1 MKYWLEVIDMDNN
14 ILKIL
19 QDNPIVVPR
28 ILFNNYR
35 KLNITEEELIIVMLV
50 ISLGNKIEYNPDIFV
65 KELDMDRVKVMTLIS
80 NLISKNI
87 ISLEMVKNG
96 RKTEEYIS
104 LSLMYDKLLNIV
116 KDISDEDSVMID
128 NSIFSIFENELGKL
142 LSPMQ
147 IEKIKEWVTTYKNEE
162 LIVMALRE
170 AVMNGVSN
178 FNYIDTILNEWNKKG
193 YKNREDILK
202 DKNNYKEKK
211 KSKIEIYDM
220 DWLND

>member
-1 MKYWLEVIDMDNN
+1 MDNS

-35 KLNITEEELIIVMLV
+35 RLNINEEELVIVMLV

-65 KELDMDRVKVMTLIS
+65 RELDMDKVKVMTLIS
-80 NLISKNI
+80 NLMSKNI

-116 KDISDEDSVMID
+116 KEVNDEDSVEID

-147 IEKIKEWVTTYKNEE
+147 VEKIKEWVTTYKNEE
-162 LIVMALRE
+162 LIIAALKE
-170 AVMNGVSN
+170 AVMNNVSN

-193 YKNREDILK
+193 YKTKEDTLK
-202 DKNNYKEKK
+202 DKSIYREKK
-211 KSKIEIYDM
+211 KKSNIEIEDI
-220 DWLND
+220 DWIND

>member
-1 MKYWLEVIDMDNN
+1 MDNN
-14 ILKIL
+14 ILRIL
-19 QDNPIVVPR
+19 QDNPIVIPR

-35 KLNITEEELIIVMLV
+35 KLNITEEELVIIMLV

-65 KELDMDRVKVMTLIS
+65 KELNMDKVKVMTLIS
-80 NLISKNI
+80 NLMGKNI

-116 KDISDEDSVMID
+116 KDTSDSDDVEID
-128 NSIFSIFENELGKL
+128 NSIFNIFENELGKL

-162 LIVMALRE
+162 LIVAALRE
-170 AVMNGVSN
+170 AVMNGVSH
-178 FNYIDTILNEWNKKG
+178 FNYIDAILNEWNKKG
-193 YKNREDILK
+193 YKTREDTLK
-202 DKNNYKEKK
+202 DKSNYKEKK
-211 KSKIEIYDM
+211 KSNIEIYDM

>member
-1 MKYWLEVIDMDNN
+1 MDNN

-35 KLNITEEELIIVMLV
+35 KLNISEEELVIVMLV

-65 KELDMDRVKVMTLIS
+65 RELDMDRVKVMTLIS

-116 KDISDEDSVMID
+116 KEVNDEDSVEID

-147 IEKIKEWVTTYKNEE
+147 VEKIKEWISTYKNDE
-162 LIVMALRE
+162 LIVMALQE

-193 YKNREDILK
+193 YKNREDVLR
-202 DKNNYKEKK
+202 DKNNFKEKK
-211 KSKIEIYDM
+211 KSKIEYIDV
-220 DWLND
+220 DWLNDC

>member
-1 MKYWLEVIDMDNN
+1 MDNN

-19 QDNPIVVPR
+19 MDNPIVVPR

-147 IEKIKEWVTTYKNEE
+147 IEKIKEWVITYKNEE
-162 LIVMALRE
+162 LIIMALQE

-193 YKNREDILK
+193 YKNREDVIK
-202 DKNNYKEKK
+202 SKNNYKEKK
-211 KSKIEIYDM
+211 KSNIEYIDV

>member
-1 MKYWLEVIDMDNN
+1 MDNS

-35 KLNITEEELIIVMLV
+35 KLNINEEELVIVMLV

-65 KELDMDRVKVMTLIS
+65 RELDMDKVKVMTLIS
-80 NLISKNI
+80 NLMSKNI

-104 LSLMYDKLLNIV
+104 LSLLYDKLLNIV
-116 KDISDEDSVMID
+116 KDISDDDSVMID
-128 NSIFSIFENELGKL
+128 NSIFSIFENERGKL

-147 IEKIKEWVTTYKNEE
+147 VEKIKEWVTTYKNEE

-170 AVMNGVSN
+170 AVMNGVSH
-178 FNYIDTILNEWNKKG
+178 FNYIDSVLNEWNKKG
-193 YKNREDILK
+193 YKNKEDVLRS
-202 DKNNYKEKK
+202 KNSYKEKK
-211 KSKIEIYDM
+211 KSNIEYVDV

>member
-1 MKYWLEVIDMDNN
+1 MDNN

-35 KLNITEEELIIVMLV
+35 KLNITEEELVIVMLI

-65 KELDMDRVKVMTLIS
+65 QELDITRVKVMTLIS
-80 NLISKNI
+80 NLMSKNI

-116 KDISDEDSVMID
+116 KDVKDNNDVGID

-147 IEKIKEWVTTYKNEE
+147 VEMIKEWISTYKNDE
-162 LIVMALRE
+162 LIVMALQE

-193 YKNREDILK
+193 YKNREDVIK
-202 DKNNYKEKK
+202 SKNNYKEKK
-211 KSKIEIYDM
+211 KSNIEYIDV